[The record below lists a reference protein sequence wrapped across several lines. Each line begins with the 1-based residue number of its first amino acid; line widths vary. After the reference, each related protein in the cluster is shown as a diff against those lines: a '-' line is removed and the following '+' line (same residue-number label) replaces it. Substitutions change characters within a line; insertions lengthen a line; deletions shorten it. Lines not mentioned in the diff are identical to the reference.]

1 MPRAAV
7 AREIAKSINQRAES
21 TEACASPLWRRAC
34 SPRGTR
40 AQMPSVYNHLHSIV
54 SGGLV
59 KALDLMPHSGDV
71 EEGGVRSL
79 CGGTLDAKISE
90 LDRATASFDIQML
103 EGRGDISKAFFKRDR
118 SDVGKLK
125 ALKAVAIRLKE
136 NGCMTFSEAA
146 KMLRQCRSVFLGDL
160 VANRTVSGV
169 SVPIWS
175 EKCAGNE
182 LLSRLPV
189 VRDRISNPCST

>member
-1 MPRAAV
+1 
-7 AREIAKSINQRAES
+7 
-21 TEACASPLWRRAC
+21 
-34 SPRGTR
+34 
-40 AQMPSVYNHLHSIV
+40 MPSVYDHLHSIV

-125 ALKAVAIRLKE
+125 ALKAVANRLKE
-136 NGCMTFSEAA
+136 NGCIISR
-146 KMLRQCRSVFLGDL
+146 LSPPSD
-160 VANRTVSGV
+160 
-169 SVPIWS
+169 
-175 EKCAGNE
+175 
-182 LLSRLPV
+182 LLSREAAMRGASLSPW
-189 VRDRISNPCST
+189 RIHL